1 MEQGW
6 RKEYLRYKSFFLSIT
21 DLYRKKR
28 DLRMFL
34 EILLSLATISFFGI
48 FAIRPTLLTI
58 SQLIVDIKSKKE
70 TIATMDTKIKN
81 LESAQQ
87 ILLQETPR
95 ISLLNT
101 SVFDTPR
108 PEVVARQFEGLSNKN
123 IVKILDLSVEK
134 IVLIAKGETIG
145 KDEATETSTELKP
158 LPENSEAINLSV
170 STTGSYQGLY
180 SFLKDIENLRIPVQI
195 DTFQIGASKA
205 EDETFLTLVISCR
218 IPYLGNHE
226 KK

>member
-1 MEQGW
+1 
-6 RKEYLRYKSFFLSIT
+6 
-21 DLYRKKR
+21 
-28 DLRMFL
+28 MFL

-58 SQLIVDIKSKKE
+58 SQLVVDIKSKKE

-87 ILLQETPR
+87 ILLEETSRLP
-95 ISLLNT
+95 LLNT
-101 SVFDTPR
+101 SVFDMPR
-108 PEVVARQFEGLSNKN
+108 PEVAARQFEGLANKN
-123 IVKILDLSVEK
+123 AVKILGLSFEK
-134 IVLIAKGETIG
+134 T
-145 KDEATETSTELKP
+145 TLKP

-170 STTGSYQGLY
+170 SATGSYQGLY

-195 DTFQIGASKA
+195 DTVQIGASKG
-205 EDETFLTLVISCR
+205 ENETFLTLVISGR